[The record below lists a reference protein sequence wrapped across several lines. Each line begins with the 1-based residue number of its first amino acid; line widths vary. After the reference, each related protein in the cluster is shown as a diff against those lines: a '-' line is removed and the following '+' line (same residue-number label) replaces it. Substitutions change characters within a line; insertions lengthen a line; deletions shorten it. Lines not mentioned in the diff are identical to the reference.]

1 MIRLARR
8 LFITL
13 KNVFQNRNLLFSLAW
28 KDFKRRFAGSYF
40 GTVWAFIQ
48 PLITIVVYWV
58 AFQYG
63 FKSGSLGNVPFILWF
78 TAGIVPWLFMSEAI
92 SSASNSLLE
101 YSYLVKKVIFQV
113 DILPLAKIISSLF
126 IHFFFV
132 GLLIVICCVLGYWPT
147 MYALQFFYYLFC
159 SITFVF
165 AFSLV
170 TSSVIVFFRDL
181 GQIINIILLIG
192 MWVTPLFWDIGIVPE
207 QYRFIEKLNPF
218 FYIVQGYRDSF
229 TEGVWFWQRYNHSI
243 YFWVVTLLLLIL
255 GSVIF
260 NRLKPHFPDVL

>member
-1 MIRLARR
+1 LLLSLAR
-8 LFITL
+8 
-13 KNVFQNRNLLFSLAW
+13 

-48 PLITIVVYWV
+48 PLITILVYWI

-63 FKSGSLGNVPFILWF
+63 FRTGPLNGMPFIVWF
-78 TAGIVPWLFMSEAI
+78 TAGIVPWLFIAESI
-92 SSASNSLLE
+92 SSGSNSLLE

-113 DILPLAKIISSLF
+113 DILPLVKIVSALM

-132 GLLIVICCVLGYWPT
+132 ALLFAVCGIVSYFPSLYTIQLI
-147 MYALQFFYYLFC
+147 YYMFAAIVF
-159 SITFVF
+159 SF
-165 AFSLV
+165 AFTLL

-192 MWVTPLFWDIGIVPE
+192 MWMTPLFWDIGIVPE
-207 QYRFIEKLNPF
+207 GYRFLVKANPF
-218 FYIVQGYRDSF
+218 YYIIQGYRDAF
-229 TEGVWFWQRYNHSI
+229 AEHIWFWQRYNNTA
-243 YFWVVTLLLLIL
+243 YFWGVTLLLLVA
-255 GSVIF
+255 GGVVF